1 MFIGKLRD
9 LLAFTLPLYLA
20 EGKTSLV
27 IAVGCTGGRHRSVS
41 VSRRLCK
48 ELRGLGQNVTLR
60 HRDAEKE

>member
-1 MFIGKLRD
+1 MTFSMVWEH
-9 LLAFTLPLYLA
+9 LLLVLS
-20 EGKTSLV
+20 SLV

-60 HRDAEKE
+60 HRDAEKG